1 MDNDVRLFSQVA
13 AEAAVSA
20 ESAMVACYLLSLSRS
35 GKSLDDAATLM
46 RKPRAEVRTVA
57 RDWGI
62 AFPDYLLTAAPLQL
76 VWEKVKRGRWELR
89 LGDVLIGT
97 ADSAGA
103 GNGSYIAYRDNDRLQ
118 VDGSSAV
125 IAMTRLSDEI
135 EKRSV
140 DIFGVDD
147 VQIYMTDADG
157 SKLLSPKY
165 PPNAQDMRR
174 ALAA

>member
-46 RKPRAEVRTVA
+46 RKPRAEVRSVA

-62 AFPDYLLTAAPLQL
+62 AFSDYMLTAAPLRL
-76 VWEKVKRGRWELR
+76 SWTKPKRGRWELH
-89 LGDVLIGT
+89 LGDVLIAT
-97 ADSAGA
+97 ADSAGE
-103 GNGSYIAYRDNDRLQ
+103 GNGSYIAYRDNDGIR

-125 IAMTRLSDEI
+125 IAMTRCSEEI
-135 EKRSV
+135 ERRSV
-140 DIFGVDD
+140 EISGVDD
-147 VQIYMTDADG
+147 IEIYMTDADG
-157 SKLLSPKY
+157 STLLAPKC
-165 PPNAQDMRR
+165 PGNAHQMRR